1 MSIERSH
8 APTQPVAD
16 NERADRAH
24 NDGRD
29 TREPAPPEKVD
40 QFHRL
45 MEAKQK
51 KQEQQQDGIRQQQG
65 QAAKPDA
72 AAGEHAIDDAVARR
86 QGLPERQ
93 DEHGLQHRRDD
104 AGMAPQQPQLADAST
119 LFQAQMAIRDGAAQ
133 PAPAP
138 LNPNAFADMVERHL
152 KQLAVDRGGGAGD
165 GRVLL
170 RMADATL
177 PGTDLLLSKTAD
189 GWLLR
194 ADVRSR
200 NSYDAIRDAAPALA
214 KRFAERN
221 LGTLSIDPH
230 FHG

>member
-1 MSIERSH
+1 MSIDRSQ
-8 APTQPVAD
+8 ATTQQVDTTQRTSNDKGDA
-16 NERADRAH
+16 RA
-24 NDGRD
+24 
-29 TREPAPPEKVD
+29 REPAPPEKVD
-40 QFHRL
+40 QFRRL
-45 MEAKQK
+45 LETR
-51 KQEQQQDGIRQQQG
+51 QQHGEVKQQG
-65 QAAKPDA
+65 QAAKPEGA
-72 AAGEHAIDDAVARR
+72 NGEHAIDDAVARR

-93 DEHGLQHRRDD
+93 DEHGLRHHRDD
-104 AGMAPQQPQLADAST
+104 TGATLNQQQVTDAAT

-138 LNPNAFADMVERHL
+138 LNPNAFADMVEKHL
-152 KQLAVDRGGGAGD
+152 KQLAVDRGDGSSD

-214 KRFAERN
+214 RRFAERN
-221 LGTLSIDPH
+221 LGTLSIEPH